1 MRQRTSQVKMRAD
14 LALRGDLVPAYEG
27 VVYPDEGVDPRYLT
41 ACDLDGALNLP
52 DLCGDNEPE
61 YNFNRIKLKTGEI
74 YYMCGV
80 DLDWI

>member
-1 MRQRTSQVKMRAD
+1 MRVRMRND

-27 VVYPDEGVDPRYLT
+27 VIYPDEGVDPRYLT
-41 ACDLDGALNLP
+41 AGDLDGALNLP
-52 DLCGDNEPE
+52 DLCGDDEPE

-74 YYMCGV
+74 YYMHGV